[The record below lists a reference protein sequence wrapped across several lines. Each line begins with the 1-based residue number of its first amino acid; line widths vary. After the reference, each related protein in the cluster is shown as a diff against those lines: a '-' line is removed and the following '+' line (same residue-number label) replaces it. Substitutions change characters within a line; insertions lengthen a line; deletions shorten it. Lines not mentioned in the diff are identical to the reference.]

1 MIEIK
6 ACNNI
11 SERSRVLLDRRRS
24 ADRIIMALRIIA
36 VLSFVLLAMIA
47 AAAGAYLADGDRQ
60 ENRFFS
66 RKQ

>member
-1 MIEIK
+1 M
-6 ACNNI
+6 
-11 SERSRVLLDRRRS
+11 DRRRS

>member
-1 MIEIK
+1 M
-6 ACNNI
+6 
-11 SERSRVLLDRRRS
+11 DRRRS

-60 ENRFFS
+60 ENRFS
-66 RKQ
+66 VGNNKLIIDETYEIV